1 MDSKGACTAI
11 VLLKCHKNQADA
23 ETECVHQTYHCAM
36 RLISTRILP
45 VELNGGTAVIQDGL
59 AEKGDIVILSVFGS
73 DVSSRSC
80 DDSDPVLTR
89 IQRSDDLYWTMYP
102 DKICYVRKAV
112 VESSLNKQKGTYVAG
127 VAVGEVCN
135 EAEEHAKN
143 ILSTIDWKRIAGDSE
158 MLEAVAGCIFHR
170 VLLPVLGFWLVALL
184 FNFFLFSDLDRR
196 VSAMRLS
203 WQESKREAKAE
214 KEATGKQRQMLADYK
229 TMSLPKSSVAIDA
242 LASVVPDGIQL
253 TLLSVNSSGF
263 RIKGTAKE
271 VSDITEYSSAVNREF
286 PLLEIVSIDK
296 PTGTSL
302 YQFDFRMMK

>member
-1 MDSKGACTAI
+1 
-11 VLLKCHKNQADA
+11 
-23 ETECVHQTYHCAM
+23 M
-36 RLISTRILP
+36 RLISKRILP
-45 VELNGGTAVIQDGL
+45 VELNGGTAVVQDGL

-263 RIKGTAKE
+263 RIKGTAKK

-302 YQFDFRMMK
+302 YQFDFRMIHSGHQAHPLQTDARGRG

>member
-1 MDSKGACTAI
+1 
-11 VLLKCHKNQADA
+11 
-23 ETECVHQTYHCAM
+23 M
-36 RLISTRILP
+36 RLISKRILP
-45 VELNGGTAVIQDGL
+45 VELNGGTAVVQDGL

-80 DDSDPVLTR
+80 DDSDPILTR

>member
-1 MDSKGACTAI
+1 
-11 VLLKCHKNQADA
+11 
-23 ETECVHQTYHCAM
+23 M
-36 RLISTRILP
+36 RLISKRILP
-45 VELNGGTAVIQDGL
+45 VELNGGTAVVQDGL

-302 YQFDFRMMK
+302 YQFDFRMME

>member
-1 MDSKGACTAI
+1 
-11 VLLKCHKNQADA
+11 
-23 ETECVHQTYHCAM
+23 M
-36 RLISTRILP
+36 RLISKRILP
-45 VELNGGTAVIQDGL
+45 VELNGGTAVVQDGL
-59 AEKGDIVILSVFGS
+59 AEKGDIVVMSVFGT
-73 DVSSRSC
+73 DVSSRAG
-80 DDSDPVLTR
+80 DDSDPILSR
-89 IQRSDDLYWTMYP
+89 IERSNDLYWTRFP

-135 EAEEHAKN
+135 EADEQAKN
-143 ILSTIDWKRIAGDSE
+143 MLSAIDWKRIAGDSE

-263 RIKGTAKE
+263 RIKGTAKK
-271 VSDITEYSSAVNREF
+271 VSDITECSSAVNREF

>member
-1 MDSKGACTAI
+1 
-11 VLLKCHKNQADA
+11 
-23 ETECVHQTYHCAM
+23 M
-36 RLISTRILP
+36 RLISKRILP
-45 VELNGGTAVIQDGL
+45 VELNGGTAVVQDGL

-127 VAVGEVCN
+127 VAVGEVRN

-263 RIKGTAKE
+263 RIKGTAKK

>member
-1 MDSKGACTAI
+1 
-11 VLLKCHKNQADA
+11 
-23 ETECVHQTYHCAM
+23 M
-36 RLISTRILP
+36 RLISKRILP
-45 VELNGGTAVIQDGL
+45 VELNGGTAVVQDGL

-229 TMSLPKSSVAIDA
+229 TMSLSKSSVAIDA

>member
-1 MDSKGACTAI
+1 
-11 VLLKCHKNQADA
+11 
-23 ETECVHQTYHCAM
+23 M
-36 RLISTRILP
+36 RLISKRILP
-45 VELNGGTAVIQDGL
+45 VELNGGTAVVQDGL

-286 PLLEIVSIDK
+286 PLLEVVSIDK

>member
-1 MDSKGACTAI
+1 
-11 VLLKCHKNQADA
+11 
-23 ETECVHQTYHCAM
+23 M
-36 RLISTRILP
+36 RLISKRILP
-45 VELNGGTAVIQDGL
+45 VELNGGTAVVQDGL

-80 DDSDPVLTR
+80 DDSDPVLAR

>member
-1 MDSKGACTAI
+1 
-11 VLLKCHKNQADA
+11 
-23 ETECVHQTYHCAM
+23 M
-36 RLISTRILP
+36 RLISKRILP
-45 VELNGGTAVIQDGL
+45 VELNGGTAVVQDGL

-214 KEATGKQRQMLADYK
+214 MEATGKQRQMLADYK
-229 TMSLPKSSVAIDA
+229 TLSLPKSSVAIDA

-271 VSDITEYSSAVNREF
+271 VSDITEYSSAVNREL

>member
-1 MDSKGACTAI
+1 
-11 VLLKCHKNQADA
+11 
-23 ETECVHQTYHCAM
+23 M
-36 RLISTRILP
+36 RLISKRILP

-59 AEKGDIVILSVFGS
+59 EEKGDIVILSVFGS

-135 EAEEHAKN
+135 EAEEQAKN

-170 VLLPVLGFWLVALL
+170 VLLPVLGFWLVVLL

>member
-1 MDSKGACTAI
+1 
-11 VLLKCHKNQADA
+11 
-23 ETECVHQTYHCAM
+23 M
-36 RLISTRILP
+36 RLISKRILP
-45 VELNGGTAVIQDGL
+45 VELNGGTAVVQDGL

-89 IQRSDDLYWTMYP
+89 IQRSDDVYWTMYP

>member
-1 MDSKGACTAI
+1 
-11 VLLKCHKNQADA
+11 
-23 ETECVHQTYHCAM
+23 M
-36 RLISTRILP
+36 RLISKRILP
-45 VELNGGTAVIQDGL
+45 VELNGGTAVVQDGL

-253 TLLSVNSSGF
+253 NLLSVNSSGF
-263 RIKGTAKE
+263 RIKGTAKK

>member
-1 MDSKGACTAI
+1 
-11 VLLKCHKNQADA
+11 
-23 ETECVHQTYHCAM
+23 M

-45 VELNGGTAVIQDGL
+45 VELNGGTAVVQDGL

-263 RIKGTAKE
+263 RIKGTAKK

>member
-1 MDSKGACTAI
+1 MDSKGACPAI
-11 VLLKCHKNQADA
+11 VLRKCHKNQADA

-36 RLISTRILP
+36 RLISKRILP
-45 VELNGGTAVIQDGL
+45 VEVNGGTAVIQDGL
-59 AEKGDIVILSVFGS
+59 EEKGDIVILSVFGS

>member
-1 MDSKGACTAI
+1 
-11 VLLKCHKNQADA
+11 
-23 ETECVHQTYHCAM
+23 M

-45 VELNGGTAVIQDGL
+45 VELNGGTAVIKDGL

-127 VAVGEVCN
+127 VAVGEVRN

>member
-1 MDSKGACTAI
+1 
-11 VLLKCHKNQADA
+11 
-23 ETECVHQTYHCAM
+23 M

-127 VAVGEVCN
+127 VAVGEVRN

-214 KEATGKQRQMLADYK
+214 KDATGKQRQMLADYK

>member
-1 MDSKGACTAI
+1 M
-11 VLLKCHKNQADA
+11 
-23 ETECVHQTYHCAM
+23 
-36 RLISTRILP
+36 
-45 VELNGGTAVIQDGL
+45 
-59 AEKGDIVILSVFGS
+59 
-73 DVSSRSC
+73 
-80 DDSDPVLTR
+80 
-89 IQRSDDLYWTMYP
+89 
-102 DKICYVRKAV
+102 
-112 VESSLNKQKGTYVAG
+112 ESSLKDRKGSFVAG
-127 VAVGEVCN
+127 VAVGETHY
-135 EAEEHAKN
+135 EADEQAKN
-143 ILSTIDWKRIAGDSE
+143 MLSAIDWKRIAGDSE

>member
-1 MDSKGACTAI
+1 
-11 VLLKCHKNQADA
+11 
-23 ETECVHQTYHCAM
+23 M
-36 RLISTRILP
+36 RLISKRILP
-45 VELNGGTAVIQDGL
+45 VELNGGTAVVQDGL

-143 ILSTIDWKRIAGDSE
+143 ILSTIDWKQIAGDSE

-263 RIKGTAKE
+263 RIKGTAKK

>member
-1 MDSKGACTAI
+1 
-11 VLLKCHKNQADA
+11 
-23 ETECVHQTYHCAM
+23 M
-36 RLISTRILP
+36 RLISKRILP
-45 VELNGGTAVIQDGL
+45 VELNGGTAVVQDGL

-263 RIKGTAKE
+263 RIKGKAKK

>member
-1 MDSKGACTAI
+1 
-11 VLLKCHKNQADA
+11 
-23 ETECVHQTYHCAM
+23 M
-36 RLISTRILP
+36 RLISKRILP
-45 VELNGGTAVIQDGL
+45 VELNGGTAVVQDGL

-89 IQRSDDLYWTMYP
+89 IQRSNDLYWTMYP

-263 RIKGTAKE
+263 RIKGTAKK

>member
-1 MDSKGACTAI
+1 MDSKGACPAI
-11 VLLKCHKNQADA
+11 VLRKCHKNQADA

-127 VAVGEVCN
+127 VAVGEVRN

>member
-1 MDSKGACTAI
+1 
-11 VLLKCHKNQADA
+11 
-23 ETECVHQTYHCAM
+23 M
-36 RLISTRILP
+36 RLISKRILP
-45 VELNGGTAVIQDGL
+45 VELNGGTAVVQDGL

-263 RIKGTAKE
+263 RIKGTAKK
-271 VSDITEYSSAVNREF
+271 VSDITEYSSDVNREF

>member
-1 MDSKGACTAI
+1 
-11 VLLKCHKNQADA
+11 
-23 ETECVHQTYHCAM
+23 M
-36 RLISTRILP
+36 RLISKRILP
-45 VELNGGTAVIQDGL
+45 VELNGGTAVVHDGL

-263 RIKGTAKE
+263 RIKGTAKK

>member
-1 MDSKGACTAI
+1 
-11 VLLKCHKNQADA
+11 
-23 ETECVHQTYHCAM
+23 M
-36 RLISTRILP
+36 RLISKRILP
-45 VELNGGTAVIQDGL
+45 VELNGGIAVVQDGL

-229 TMSLPKSSVAIDA
+229 TMSLSKSSVAIDA

-263 RIKGTAKE
+263 RIKGTAKK

>member
-1 MDSKGACTAI
+1 
-11 VLLKCHKNQADA
+11 
-23 ETECVHQTYHCAM
+23 M
-36 RLISTRILP
+36 RLISKRILP
-45 VELNGGTAVIQDGL
+45 VELNGGTAVVQDGL

-184 FNFFLFSDLDRR
+184 FNFFLFSDLGRR

>member
-1 MDSKGACTAI
+1 
-11 VLLKCHKNQADA
+11 
-23 ETECVHQTYHCAM
+23 M
-36 RLISTRILP
+36 RLISKRILP
-45 VELNGGTAVIQDGL
+45 VELNGGTAVVQDGL
-59 AEKGDIVILSVFGS
+59 AEKGDIVVMSVFGT
-73 DVSSRSC
+73 DVSSRAG
-80 DDSDPVLTR
+80 DDSDPILSR
-89 IQRSDDLYWTMYP
+89 IERSNDLYWTRFP
-102 DKICYVRKAV
+102 DKICYVRKTV
-112 VESSLNKQKGTYVAG
+112 VESSLKDRKGSFVAG
-127 VAVGEVCN
+127 EAVGETHY
-135 EAEEHAKN
+135 EADEQAKN
-143 ILSTIDWKRIAGDSE
+143 MLSAIDWKRIAGDSE

-263 RIKGTAKE
+263 RIKGTAKK

>member
-1 MDSKGACTAI
+1 
-11 VLLKCHKNQADA
+11 
-23 ETECVHQTYHCAM
+23 M
-36 RLISTRILP
+36 RLISKRILP
-45 VELNGGTAVIQDGL
+45 VELNGGTAVVQDGL

-170 VLLPVLGFWLVALL
+170 VLLPVLGFLLVALL

>member
-1 MDSKGACTAI
+1 
-11 VLLKCHKNQADA
+11 
-23 ETECVHQTYHCAM
+23 M

>member
-1 MDSKGACTAI
+1 
-11 VLLKCHKNQADA
+11 
-23 ETECVHQTYHCAM
+23 M
-36 RLISTRILP
+36 RLISKRILP
-45 VELNGGTAVIQDGL
+45 VELNGGTAVVQDGL

-143 ILSTIDWKRIAGDSE
+143 ILTTIEWKRIAGDSE

-263 RIKGTAKE
+263 RIKGTAKK

>member
-1 MDSKGACTAI
+1 
-11 VLLKCHKNQADA
+11 
-23 ETECVHQTYHCAM
+23 M
-36 RLISTRILP
+36 RLISKRILP
-45 VELNGGTAVIQDGL
+45 VELNGGTAVVQDGL
-59 AEKGDIVILSVFGS
+59 AEKGDIVVMSVFGT
-73 DVSSRSC
+73 DVSSRAG
-80 DDSDPVLTR
+80 DDSDPILSR
-89 IQRSDDLYWTMYP
+89 IERSNDLYWTRFP

>member
-1 MDSKGACTAI
+1 
-11 VLLKCHKNQADA
+11 
-23 ETECVHQTYHCAM
+23 M
-36 RLISTRILP
+36 RLISKRILP
-45 VELNGGTAVIQDGL
+45 VELNGGTAVVQDGL
-59 AEKGDIVILSVFGS
+59 AEKGDIVVMSVFGT
-73 DVSSRSC
+73 DVSSRAG
-80 DDSDPVLTR
+80 DDSDPILSR
-89 IQRSDDLYWTMYP
+89 IERSNDLYWTRFP
-102 DKICYVRKAV
+102 DKICYVRKTV
-112 VESSLNKQKGTYVAG
+112 VESSLKDRKGSFVAG
-127 VAVGEVCN
+127 VAVGETHY
-135 EAEEHAKN
+135 EADEQAKN
-143 ILSTIDWKRIAGDSE
+143 MLSAIDWKRIAGDSE
-158 MLEAVAGCIFHR
+158 MLEAVVGCIFHR

>member
-1 MDSKGACTAI
+1 
-11 VLLKCHKNQADA
+11 
-23 ETECVHQTYHCAM
+23 M
-36 RLISTRILP
+36 RLISKRILP
-45 VELNGGTAVIQDGL
+45 VELNGGTAVVQDGL
-59 AEKGDIVILSVFGS
+59 AEKGDIVVMSVFGT
-73 DVSSRSC
+73 DVSSRAG
-80 DDSDPVLTR
+80 DDSDPILSR
-89 IQRSDDLYWTMYP
+89 IERSNDLYWTRFP

-112 VESSLNKQKGTYVAG
+112 VESSLNRQKGTYVAG

-135 EAEEHAKN
+135 EADEQAKN
-143 ILSTIDWKRIAGDSE
+143 MLSAIDWKRIAGDSE

-229 TMSLPKSSVAIDA
+229 AMSLPKSSVAIDA

-263 RIKGTAKE
+263 RIKGTAKK

>member
-1 MDSKGACTAI
+1 
-11 VLLKCHKNQADA
+11 
-23 ETECVHQTYHCAM
+23 M
-36 RLISTRILP
+36 RLISKRILP
-45 VELNGGTAVIQDGL
+45 VEVNGGTAVIQDGL
-59 AEKGDIVILSVFGS
+59 EEKGDIVILSVFGS

-263 RIKGTAKE
+263 RIKGTAKK

>member
-1 MDSKGACTAI
+1 
-11 VLLKCHKNQADA
+11 
-23 ETECVHQTYHCAM
+23 M
-36 RLISTRILP
+36 RLISKRILP
-45 VELNGGTAVIQDGL
+45 VELNGGTAVVQDGL

-170 VLLPVLGFWLVALL
+170 MLLPVLGFWLVALL

>member
-1 MDSKGACTAI
+1 
-11 VLLKCHKNQADA
+11 
-23 ETECVHQTYHCAM
+23 M
-36 RLISTRILP
+36 RLISKRILP
-45 VELNGGTAVIQDGL
+45 VELNGGTAVVQDGL

-253 TLLSVNSSGF
+253 TLLSVNSSGY
-263 RIKGTAKE
+263 RIKGTAKK